1 LKIQYQA
8 VINLTSCK
16 NSSISWQVI
25 NNQGDKQVDS
35 WIKIQYQA
43 NTGFDSLRKS
53 PQTKRPTQTHTFQH
67 GKPKVSK
74 SRECKE

>member
-16 NSSISWQVI
+16 NSSISWQG
-25 NNQGDKQVDS
+25 NKQVDS
-35 WIKIQYQA
+35 QIKIQYQA
-43 NTGFDSLRKS
+43 NTGFDLLRESL
-53 PQTKRPTQTHTFQH
+53 QTKTPTQTDSFQH

-74 SRECKE
+74 SRECKV